1 MKETSVMDLT
11 IDKRSLDL
19 TIKGVTTDQ
28 FENEEQR
35 WITIEDP
42 DIVITILGSYADQ
55 QKRLIMESVV
65 DNSHTISELLQIC
78 KIPLVSAY
86 RKVNS
91 LIQEGLIVENS
102 FAITNSGRR
111 IKYKAVFENLR
122 IDIDGNKIIVKGKL
136 NKNLR
141 KKIIS

>member
-1 MKETSVMDLT
+1 MGLT
-11 IDKRSLDL
+11 IEKKSLDL
-19 TIKGVTTDQ
+19 TIKGVTTGQ
-28 FENEEQR
+28 IENEERQ

-42 DIVITILGSYADQ
+42 DTVITILGSYADQ

-65 DNSHTISELLQIC
+65 DKPHTISELLQIC
-78 KIPLVSAY
+78 KLPLVSVY

-102 FAITNSGRR
+102 FAITHHGRR
-111 IKYKAVFENLR
+111 IRYKAVFENLR

-136 NKNLR
+136 NKNF
-141 KKIIS
+141 